1 MFGAVTRERRAIEGL
16 YEDIC
21 DVYGFI
27 PVQAGAVTKLE
38 SDPLYEGVICGL
50 SVATQSPASQS
61 PAQADIELNVKLFLP
76 PELDIP
82 AGCSFVVHRFA
93 RVTNAVATECHYTA
107 SGVPMRYATHQEVL
121 LLERRRA

>member
-1 MFGAVTRERRAIEGL
+1 MFGSVARERRAIEGL

-21 DVYGFI
+21 DVFGYI
-27 PVQAGAVTKLE
+27 PVQAGAITELDNE
-38 SDPLYEGVICGL
+38 PLYAGIICGL

-82 AGCSFVVHRFA
+82 AGCSFVVRRFA
-93 RVTNAVATECHYTA
+93 RVPNAVAIEYHYTA
-107 SGVPMRYATHQEVL
+107 SGVPMRYSTHQEVM

>member
-1 MFGAVTRERRAIEGL
+1 MFGVAIRERRAIEGL

-21 DVYGFI
+21 DIFAFS
-27 PVQAGAVTKLE
+27 PSQAGAVTTLE
-38 SDPLYEGVICGL
+38 VEPLYEGIICGL
-50 SVATQSPASQS
+50 SVATQAPASQS
-61 PAQADIELNVKLFLP
+61 TAQADIELNVKLFLP

-82 AGCSFVVHRFA
+82 AGCSFLVRRFA
-93 RVTNAVATECHYTA
+93 RIPDAAVVEYHYTA